1 MKVIDAS
8 ALVEL
13 LLGTPRGLQVAD
25 ALADEAESI
34 HLPHLADVEVAHA
47 LRRLVAI
54 KVVTERNAGE
64 AIADLQDLD
73 LDRHAHDPLL
83 ERIWELRGNVSAY
96 DAAYLALAEVLGA
109 TLLTGDRRL
118 AKVAGR
124 TVRVDLI

>member
-13 LLGTPRGLQVAD
+13 LLGTPRGLLVAE
-25 ALADEAESI
+25 ALEDEEESL
-34 HLPHLADVEVAHA
+34 HMPHLADVEVAHV

-54 KVVTERNAGE
+54 KALPERIAGA

-73 LDRHAHDPLL
+73 IDRHAHDPLL

-96 DAAYLALAEVLGA
+96 DAAYLALAEVLEA
-109 TLLTGDRRL
+109 TLLTCDRKL
-118 AKVAGR
+118 AKAAGR
-124 TVRVDLI
+124 TVRIEVM

>member
-13 LLGTPRGLQVAD
+13 LLGTPRGLLVAE
-25 ALADEAESI
+25 ALEDEEESL
-34 HLPHLADVEVAHA
+34 HMPHLADVEVAHV

-54 KVVTERNAGE
+54 KALPERIAGA

-73 LDRHAHDPLL
+73 IDRHAHDPLL

-96 DAAYLALAEVLGA
+96 DAAYLALAEVLEA
-109 TLLTGDRRL
+109 TLLTCDRKL
-118 AKVAGR
+118 AKAAGR
-124 TVRVDLI
+124 TVRVDVM